1 MAIYELDGVAP
12 SLHET
17 AWVAEDAQVIGR
29 VEMGPESSVWHGCV
43 LRGDSDLIRIG
54 AGTNVQDASVLHADF
69 GVPLTLED
77 RVSIGHKVMLH
88 GCTIGD
94 GSLIGINAVVLNHA
108 VIGRECLIGANALV
122 PERMVIPDRSLVV
135 GSPAKIVRQLS
146 DADAAGL
153 RRSAQHYVE
162 TAANFA
168 KNLRPW
174 P

>member
-1 MAIYELDGVAP
+1 MILSLGERTPKIDRESWVAP
-12 SLHET
+12 NAT
-17 AWVAEDAQVIGR
+17 VIGT
-29 VEMGPESSVWHGCV
+29 VELQRHASIWYNVV
-43 LRGDSDLIRIG
+43 ARGDNDWLIVG
-54 AGTNVQDASVLHADF
+54 EGSNVQDGSVLHTDA
-69 GVPLTLED
+69 GVILTIGKH
-77 RVSIGHKVMLH
+77 VTIGHLAMIH

-122 PERMVIPDRSLVV
+122 PERTVIPDRSLVV

>member
-88 GCTIGD
+88 GCTIGAGSLVTEGKEFPD
-94 GSLIGINAVVLNHA
+94 GSMIL
-108 VIGRECLIGANALV
+108 
-122 PERMVIPDRSLVV
+122 
-135 GSPAKIVRQLS
+135 GSPAKVVRTLS
-146 DADAAGL
+146 PEQIAGL
-153 RRSAQHYVE
+153 NFIVE
-162 TAANFA
+162 FYINNA
-168 KNLRPW
+168 KRFRKGLKRIG
-174 P
+174 